1 MKFFWP
7 IYLSS
12 LFIGT
17 IGVYVAA
24 PLARPYVSGIL
35 GKNTS
40 RPSPAGKADVPFAPL
55 AKPSL
60 PSAAVPPQPAPPV
73 TAPAEESDETPP
85 VLQGINLAS
94 RGDKPTWGVTHQRTS
109 YYKTNGARL
118 GHVPGGTLLAFKET
132 RPSSK
137 GAMVACQLLT
147 AASSNDVYLV
157 SSKDVCLFTGSYT
170 QLTPRQIEALKT
182 YYTLNGKISQRK
194 IELLQDSASK
204 NPFFTAYNTAYTVY
218 MAQIDKAKELTV
230 QRDRATGADKSRF
243 EDQLR
248 EMKMAETRLKS
259 ECEEEHLKFRT
270 WKEQHASELAK
281 PENDPDVKKWTQEM
295 GELRS
300 RIAGLAL

>member
-17 IGVYVAA
+17 AGVYVAA
-24 PLARPYVSGIL
+24 PMARPYVSGIF

-40 RPSPAGKADVPFAPL
+40 RPSPAGKANVPSAQPE
-55 AKPSL
+55 KPRL
-60 PSAAVPPQPAPPV
+60 PAAAVPSQPAPPV
-73 TAPAEESDETPP
+73 SAPPEESDDTPP

-118 GHVPGGTLLAFKET
+118 GHVQGGTLISFKEM

-137 GAMVACQLLT
+137 GMMVACQLLT
-147 AASSNDVYLV
+147 DGSSNDVYLV
-157 SSKDVCLFTGSYT
+157 SSKDVCLFTGSYA
-170 QLTPRQIEALKT
+170 QLTSRQIDALKT

-194 IELLQDSASK
+194 TELLQVSASK
-204 NPFFTAYNTAYTVY
+204 NPFFTAYNAAYTVY
-218 MAQIDKAKELTV
+218 TAQIDKAKELTV
-230 QRDRATGADKSRF
+230 QRDRATGAEKSSL

-248 EMKMAETRLKS
+248 EMKMAETRLKA
-259 ECEEEHLKFRT
+259 EYEDEHLKFRT